1 MSKWTNFRD
10 ELLATLK
17 FDEVDDK
24 MKENFTI
31 WLLDIA
37 MPLAE
42 TSADSFIS
50 QVKEQAIKETGWT
63 KLRDLVVLPFIIT
76 IGLWVIKQTLIKTTK
91 SCMR

>member
-1 MSKWTNFRD
+1 MSKWVNFRD
-10 ELLATLK
+10 ELLSTLK

-24 MKENFTI
+24 MKEDFTK
-31 WLLDIA
+31 WLLEVA

-50 QVKEQAIKETGWT
+50 QIKDQAVKESGWT

-76 IGLWVIKQTLIKTTK
+76 GGLWIVKQSLVKTTK
-91 SCMR
+91 R

>member
-1 MSKWTNFRD
+1 MSKWVDFRD
-10 ELLATLK
+10 ELLTVLR

-24 MKENFTI
+24 MKENFTV
-31 WLLDIA
+31 WLLDVA

-50 QVKEQAIKETGWT
+50 QIKEQAIKETGWT

-76 IGLWVIKQTLIKTTK
+76 IGLWVTKQTLIKTTK

>member
-10 ELLATLK
+10 ELLSTLK
-17 FDEVDDK
+17 FDEVTDQ
-24 MKENFTI
+24 MKEDFTT
-31 WLLDIA
+31 WLLEVA

-50 QVKEQAIKETGWT
+50 QINEQAIKETGWT
-63 KLRDLVVLPFIIT
+63 KLRDLVVLPFIVT

>member
-1 MSKWTNFRD
+1 MSKWVNFRD
-10 ELLATLK
+10 ELLSTLK

-24 MKENFTI
+24 MKEDFTK
-31 WLLDIA
+31 WLLEIA

-50 QVKEQAIKETGWT
+50 QVKDQAVKESGWT

-76 IGLWVIKQTLIKTTK
+76 GGLWVVKQSLVKTTK
-91 SCMR
+91 R